1 MFAAHFIVASSLAL
15 SSYTNVAGQVLHA
28 TPLALTNNLVTFQ
41 TKSSTRTFPIKIF
54 PLSEQKR
61 IRRALGLPL
70 EDKKPSR
77 KRDLKS
83 DFEHRRKLLEEY
95 EEASRTN
102 K

>member
-1 MFAAHFIVASSLAL
+1 MFAAHLIVASSLVL

-28 TPLALTNNLVTFQ
+28 TPLALTNNLITFQ
-41 TKSSTRTFPIKIF
+41 TQSSKRTFPIKIF
-54 PLSEQKR
+54 PLSEQQR
-61 IRRALGLPL
+61 IKTALGLPL
-70 EDKKPSR
+70 EEKKPAR
-77 KRDLKS
+77 KRDLKA